1 MCSPFSFFEKSFRLT
16 LQNLYSD
23 SSEMERSL
31 HHHPSPPSVP
41 LPIRSDTPIGRS
53 RAILHL
59 RAPNPVRPMRI
70 VAAAVKKRSIDG
82 ATEEMN
88 AIASEAM
95 DFAPTRRAARAAFA
109 DTQLHLDHCLFR
121 MAPPGIRTEERYEK
135 DSRGVEIFG
144 KSWLPRYGV
153 PIKGH
158 LCFCHGYGD
167 TCTFFFEGIARRIAA
182 AGYGVHA
189 LDYPGFGLSEGL
201 HGYIPSFD
209 GMVDH
214 IVEHYSTLKERE
226 GKKLPWFLLGQ
237 SMGGAVALKVHLKQL
252 RDWDGIILV
261 APMCKAEYNVIS
273 YSDQMRL
280 KTAVELLKATRDVES
295 QLEKV
300 SSPLLILHG
309 AADKVTDPHVSKF
322 LYDKACSTD
331 KTLKLYED
339 GYHSILEGEPD
350 GRIMSVIDDI
360 ILWLDDHSSTKALWH
375 GRNDALFHGSIVPA
389 HRIWENAKAFIA
401 AWGCFYGGASSVGG
415 LIEQNQQQARQI
427 LIDNPSLTRA
437 LFQAQIMLGMVKPPQ
452 VVPNVQPTLSQHP
465 QQSSQ
470 TSEPTQ
476 PLPVQAGSQGQM
488 SSSQPQL
495 PARQQYPSQASVPSS
510 LPPINIQSQV
520 TVSHPLQSAQQS
532 KGSNQPSGI
541 GTPFPQGQPPLPNM
555 TQQFHQL
562 TPEMEKAL
570 LQQVMSLTPEQ
581 INLLPPEQRQQVLHL
596 QQMLR

>member
-1 MCSPFSFFEKSFRLT
+1 
-16 LQNLYSD
+16 
-23 SSEMERSL
+23 MERSL
-31 HHHPSPPSVP
+31 HRHPSPPSVP
-41 LPIRSDTPIGRS
+41 LPLRSDTPIGRS

-59 RAPNPVRPMRI
+59 RAPNPGRPMRI
-70 VAAAVKKRSIDG
+70 VAAAVKRRWIDG

-121 MAPPGIRTEERYEK
+121 MAPPGIRTEERYEE

-237 SMGGAVALKVHLKQL
+237 SMGGAVALKVHLKQP
-252 RDWDGIILV
+252 RDWDGIVLV
-261 APMCKAEYNVIS
+261 APMCKIAEDVTPPGVVLKALTLMSYVLPEAKLFPQKDLAELAFRDPKKRKLAEYNVIS

-280 KTAVELLKATRDVES
+280 KTAVELLRATRDVES

-360 ILWLDDHSSTKALWH
+360 IIWLDDHSSTK
-375 GRNDALFHGSIVPA
+375 
-389 HRIWENAKAFIA
+389 
-401 AWGCFYGGASSVGG
+401 
-415 LIEQNQQQARQI
+415 
-427 LIDNPSLTRA
+427 
-437 LFQAQIMLGMVKPPQ
+437 
-452 VVPNVQPTLSQHP
+452 
-465 QQSSQ
+465 
-470 TSEPTQ
+470 
-476 PLPVQAGSQGQM
+476 
-488 SSSQPQL
+488 
-495 PARQQYPSQASVPSS
+495 
-510 LPPINIQSQV
+510 
-520 TVSHPLQSAQQS
+520 
-532 KGSNQPSGI
+532 
-541 GTPFPQGQPPLPNM
+541 
-555 TQQFHQL
+555 
-562 TPEMEKAL
+562 
-570 LQQVMSLTPEQ
+570 
-581 INLLPPEQRQQVLHL
+581 
-596 QQMLR
+596 